1 MEKMKF
7 YTTEQVAELLAVN
20 PKTIR
25 LLIKEQKL
33 EAVKIRGEYRIEET
47 EIRRFIEDNKTTK
60 PGKD

>member
-1 MEKMKF
+1 MKF

-47 EIRRFIEDNKTTK
+47 EIKRFIEDNKTTR
-60 PGKD
+60 PGRE

>member
-33 EAVKIRGEYRIEET
+33 EAVKIRGEYRIEEA

>member
-1 MEKMKF
+1 MKF

-47 EIRRFIEDNKTTK
+47 EIRRFIEDNKTTR
-60 PGKD
+60 PGKE

>member
-1 MEKMKF
+1 MKF

-60 PGKD
+60 AGKD

>member
-1 MEKMKF
+1 MKF

-47 EIRRFIEDNKTTK
+47 EIRRFIEDNKTTRT
-60 PGKD
+60 G

>member
-1 MEKMKF
+1 VEKMKF

-33 EAVKIRGEYRIEET
+33 EAVKIRGEYRIEEA
-47 EIRRFIEDNKTTK
+47 EIRRFIKDNKTTR
-60 PGKD
+60 PGKE

>member
-1 MEKMKF
+1 MKF

-33 EAVKIRGEYRIEET
+33 EAVKIRGEYRIEES
-47 EIRRFIEDNKTTK
+47 EIKRFIEDNKTTK
-60 PGKD
+60 TGQD

>member
-1 MEKMKF
+1 MKF

-47 EIRRFIEDNKTTK
+47 EIKRFIEDNKTTK